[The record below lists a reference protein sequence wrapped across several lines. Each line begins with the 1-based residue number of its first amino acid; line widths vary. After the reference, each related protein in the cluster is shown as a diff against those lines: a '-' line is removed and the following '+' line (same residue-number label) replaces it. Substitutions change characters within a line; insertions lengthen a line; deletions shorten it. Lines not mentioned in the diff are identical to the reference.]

1 MEIKQHGEKVK
12 KSIKLKNGTKRK
24 FGQKCGKKMLVK
36 MSKKCPK
43 LHGKT
48 IDIEVAAIYYCF
60 QFV

>member
-1 MEIKQHGEKVK
+1 
-12 KSIKLKNGTKRK
+12 
-24 FGQKCGKKMLVK
+24 MLVK